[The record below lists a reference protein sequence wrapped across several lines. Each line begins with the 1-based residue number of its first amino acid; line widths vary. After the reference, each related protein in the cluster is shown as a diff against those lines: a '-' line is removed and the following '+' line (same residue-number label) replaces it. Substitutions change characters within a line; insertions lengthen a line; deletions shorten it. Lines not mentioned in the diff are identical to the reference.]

1 MLYLQ
6 KVVKLHNFNQCTSKT
21 YYSRIHKSQ
30 SIAFEDKLILVD
42 SIDRKIGEATKE
54 ECHKLI
60 DGRVPLHRAFS
71 LFVFDSHDRLYMQ
84 KRSKFKHTFAN
95 TWSMT
100 CCSHPLADYHPNN
113 FEVDN
118 GKDVAQASLERL
130 KFEMG
135 AESEEITV
143 ESLKFIS
150 RVRYSANSCKKWG
163 ENEIDYLFFAR
174 GNLKMNPN
182 INEVSDI
189 HMLDLNS
196 LKDFNTKNR
205 VSPWFKKIS
214 HQILPNYW
222 SNLKKVFDHPINYPN
237 DIIVL

>member
-1 MLYLQ
+1 
-6 KVVKLHNFNQCTSKT
+6 
-21 YYSRIHKSQ
+21 
-30 SIAFEDKLILVD
+30 
-42 SIDRKIGEATKE
+42 
-54 ECHKLI
+54 
-60 DGRVPLHRAFS
+60 
-71 LFVFDSHDRLYMQ
+71 
-84 KRSKFKHTFAN
+84 
-95 TWSMT
+95 
-100 CCSHPLADYHPNN
+100 
-113 FEVDN
+113 
-118 GKDVAQASLERL
+118 
-130 KFEMG
+130 MG